1 MAITITAFG
10 PKGQL
15 IHATTVATMREARA
29 YCYLNAIPEWVDG
42 FSVEGIGIVR
52 VRRNVNGT
60 IRAFSRLRDGEFVE
74 GTIEEM
80 VN

>member
-1 MAITITAFG
+1 MAIAITAFA
-10 PKGQL
+10 PKGYPV
-15 IHATTVATMREARA
+15 HTTTVPSLREARA
-29 YCYLNAIPEWVDG
+29 YCQLNASPEWVDG
-42 FSVEGIGIVR
+42 FSIEGIGIVR